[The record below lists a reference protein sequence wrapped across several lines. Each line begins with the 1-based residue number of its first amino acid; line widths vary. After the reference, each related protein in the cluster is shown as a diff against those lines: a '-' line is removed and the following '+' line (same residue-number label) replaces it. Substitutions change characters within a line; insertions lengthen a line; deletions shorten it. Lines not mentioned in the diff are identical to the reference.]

1 MSWFDPGLT
10 VAGLVIGF
18 VVGLTGMGGGALMTP
33 VLVLIFKVDALTAV
47 SSDLVVSL
55 FMKPAGAIVHLRRRT
70 VDLRLVGWLCVG
82 SVPAAFSGIAI
93 LRFLPQ
99 VTNLSALIKVC
110 TGVALII
117 AASGLALQ
125 MITRYVQNRNGL
137 TGAGAAIGT
146 VRIRPLPTV
155 LLGAAGGLIVGLTS
169 VGAGSIIVVVL
180 LFLYPSLRANRLVG
194 TDLVQAIPLVAS
206 ATLAHLL
213 FGSVSFATAASLLI
227 GAIPA
232 VWLGARSS
240 SRAPER
246 VIKAA
251 LFVLLLA
258 SGASL
263 LGLPTFVVLIIGGA
277 ALIVVLAT
285 GLGAI
290 LLRRRNPPPEAQP
303 EHGAVASEDS
313 G

>member
-1 MSWFDPGLT
+1 MSWFDPSLT
-10 VAGLVIGF
+10 IAGLVIGF
-18 VVGLTGMGGGALMTP
+18 IVGLTGMGGGALMTP
-33 VLVLIFKVDALTAV
+33 VLILIFKVDSLTAV

-70 VDLRLVGWLCVG
+70 VDLRMVGWLCVG
-82 SVPAAFSGIAI
+82 SVPAAFGGIAI
-93 LRFLPQ
+93 LRYLPQ
-99 VTNLSALIKVC
+99 ITNLSAVIKVC
-110 TGVALII
+110 TGAALII

-125 MITRYVQNRNGL
+125 MITRYRQSRKGL
-137 TGAGAAIGT
+137 TGPGAPIGT
-146 VRIRPLPTV
+146 VKIRPLPTA

-194 TDLVQAIPLVAS
+194 TDLVQAVPLVAS
-206 ATLAHLL
+206 AALAHLL
-213 FGSVSFATAASLLI
+213 FGSVSFATAGSLLI

-232 VWLGARSS
+232 VFLGSLGS
-240 SRAPER
+240 SRAPDR
-246 VIKAA
+246 LIKSA

-263 LGLPTFVVLIIGGA
+263 LGLPTPVVLIVGGA
-277 ALIVVLAT
+277 ALVVVLAAW
-285 GLGAI
+285 GGSI
-290 LLRRRNPPPEAQP
+290 LIRRRAASAEPPVELPVA
-303 EHGAVASEDS
+303 ASEDS